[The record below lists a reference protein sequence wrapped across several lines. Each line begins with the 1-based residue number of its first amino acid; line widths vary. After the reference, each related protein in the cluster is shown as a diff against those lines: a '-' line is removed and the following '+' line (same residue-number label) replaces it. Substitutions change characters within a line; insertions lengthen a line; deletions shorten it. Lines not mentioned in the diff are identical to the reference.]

1 MMSEFEEMG
10 AFLVNRSK
18 WEKMQN
24 ENFDLFS
31 NNCLLKEACPEIL
44 KIIQETNFDMG
55 FQKINI
61 RDRYKEALFFSGYA
75 SHTVIFE

>member
-1 MMSEFEEMG
+1 
-10 AFLVNRSK
+10 
-18 WEKMQN
+18 MQI

-31 NNCLLKEACPEIL
+31 NNCLFKEACQKIL

-61 RDRYKEALFFSGYA
+61 RDRYKEAVFFFGYV
-75 SHTVIFE
+75 SQTVIFE